1 MIEFK
6 NLHFEEPYIK
16 FHNFYK
22 AALQNNQNFI
32 EAMSISSYSILKNE
46 VDSRFVNL
54 KLVDGDKFIFFS
66 NYLSSKAK
74 QFETHNQVSVLFFW
88 DSIYCQIRMKGYIK
102 KLPIIENKIYFQ
114 KRSRRKNALAISSNQ
129 SRVINSYDEIIKKYN
144 DTLKNANLLECP
156 DYWGGYSFVPYK
168 IEFWEGK
175 EYRLNKRNQYV
186 SEANGWKH
194 LILEP

>member
-54 KLVDGDKFIFFS
+54 KLVDGDKFSFIF
-66 NYLSSKAK
+66 L
-74 QFETHNQVSVLFFW
+74 
-88 DSIYCQIRMKGYIK
+88 G
-102 KLPIIENKIYFQ
+102 
-114 KRSRRKNALAISSNQ
+114 
-129 SRVINSYDEIIKKYN
+129 
-144 DTLKNANLLECP
+144 
-156 DYWGGYSFVPYK
+156 
-168 IEFWEGK
+168 
-175 EYRLNKRNQYV
+175 
-186 SEANGWKH
+186 
-194 LILEP
+194 